1 MNRML
6 LTAALTLAVGGLS
19 ACEGQEGRMVNGKI
33 CANFKT
39 ATNAQ
44 TAAVASDAASPVNE
58 CLRRWAYS
66 LAGARDRADVVADAA
81 VAACAGAMTR
91 WNQAGLSQQAQDDAQ
106 GPVEALSLTT
116 GEPTNPLAAHS
127 AFARG
132 RALFYVVEAR
142 AGRCAPPPAANGI
155 PVGVASN

>member
-1 MNRML
+1 MNHFL
-6 LTAALTLAVGGLS
+6 ATAALTLAVGGLS
-19 ACEGQEGRMVNGKI
+19 ACQGQDGHMVNAGI

-39 ATNAQ
+39 ASNAPA
-44 TAAVASDAASPVNE
+44 TAVAPDAASPVNE

-66 LAGARDRADVVADAA
+66 LAGARDNADVVADAA
-81 VAACAGAMTR
+81 VAACAGAMTQ
-91 WNQAGLSQQAQDDAQ
+91 WNQAGLGQQAQYGAQ

-116 GEPTNPLAAHS
+116 GEPTNPLAAHN

-142 AGRCAPPPAANGI
+142 AGRCAPPPVTNGV
-155 PVGVASN
+155 PAGVTSN